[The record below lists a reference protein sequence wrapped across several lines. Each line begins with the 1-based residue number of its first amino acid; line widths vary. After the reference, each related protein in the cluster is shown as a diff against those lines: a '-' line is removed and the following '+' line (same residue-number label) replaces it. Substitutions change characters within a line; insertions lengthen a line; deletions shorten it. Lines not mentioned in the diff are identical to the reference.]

1 MIRTTLAAAAFAC
14 ALASTAQATPL
25 GSIHQPDA
33 MFTLAAAGCGA
44 GMTMVN
50 GKCIARVEKRQA
62 RRCLRWNGSTC
73 AQYQ

>member
-1 MIRTTLAAAAFAC
+1 MIRTLATAVFAL
-14 ALASTAQATPL
+14 ALASAAQAMPF
-25 GSIHQPDA
+25 GSVHQPDG

-50 GKCIARVEKRQA
+50 GKCVSRVEKRHA